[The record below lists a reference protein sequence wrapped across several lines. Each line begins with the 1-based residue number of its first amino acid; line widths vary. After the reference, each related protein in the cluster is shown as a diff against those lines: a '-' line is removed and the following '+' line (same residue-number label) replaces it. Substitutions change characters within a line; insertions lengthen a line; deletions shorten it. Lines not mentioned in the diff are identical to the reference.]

1 MPQMHS
7 AKIFSPTSL
16 AIIITYIKS
25 NILSQQGLSDHKE
38 ARRFASNMLKNGYIQ
53 NTVNKSEKFS
63 DQCYYICGD
72 GSKMKTA
79 SADRLQTDM
88 QGMLCAVRH
97 ASRARGIK
105 QLCFDCVVVWIITV
119 LCQVFEICTLQ

>member
-1 MPQMHS
+1 
-7 AKIFSPTSL
+7 
-16 AIIITYIKS
+16 
-25 NILSQQGLSDHKE
+25 
-38 ARRFASNMLKNGYIQ
+38 MLKNGYIQ

-97 ASRARGIK
+97 ARYVV
-105 QLCFDCVVVWIITV
+105 LFDMQAVHVVLNNSALIVW
-119 LCQVFEICTLQ
+119 